1 MNNFSIS
8 DFFQHQI
15 NVDDFPGIALLF
27 QIKRDLIERIGN
39 DKNKFAFV
47 GVKSPV
53 VKKAISELPE
63 CRFVN
68 DTTLNI
74 ILDSLSN
81 GNTFLV
87 FKKASFS
94 KADSE
99 LFLKNGTDMPWKVKL
114 DDFLQKEVDLMFVE
128 KCEPSN
134 YIRIYEDGKIEFTYQ
149 KEEITF

>member
-15 NVDDFPGIALLF
+15 NINDFPEIALLF
-27 QIKRDLIERIGN
+27 QIKRDLTERIGN
-39 DKNKFAFV
+39 DRNKVAFV

-53 VKKAISELPE
+53 VKKVVSEVPE
-63 CRFVN
+63 CRFIN
-68 DTTLNI
+68 DITLNAV
-74 ILDSLSN
+74 LKSLSN
-81 GNTFLV
+81 GNAFLV

-94 KADSE
+94 RADSE
-99 LFLKNGTDMPWKVKL
+99 LLLENGTAEPWKIEL
-114 DDFLQKEVDLMFVE
+114 DDYLQEEVELMFNE

-149 KEEITF
+149 KEEIAF